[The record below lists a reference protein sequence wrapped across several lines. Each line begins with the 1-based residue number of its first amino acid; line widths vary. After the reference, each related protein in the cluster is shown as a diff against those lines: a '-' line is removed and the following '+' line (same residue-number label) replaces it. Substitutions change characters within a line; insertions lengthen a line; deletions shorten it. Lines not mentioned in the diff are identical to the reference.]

1 MIIKEKEVKESKEMQ
16 LAVENK
22 VNSELANIE
31 NEINLIKGNYEQQLK
46 EINNDHNEL
55 L

>member
-1 MIIKEKEVKESKEMQ
+1 MQ

-31 NEINLIKGNYEQQLK
+31 DEINLIKGNCEEQLK
-46 EINNDHNEL
+46 EINDHHNEL